1 MLDRDQIV
9 NDIRTATEEVFATM
23 LSTELTFSESFF
35 DDGPAHPVDGVVCLI
50 GLAGAW
56 TGTGT
61 VSCSAAFAC
70 HIASRM
76 LMAEYTEVGADV
88 LDAVAEVT
96 NMVLGNVKTALE
108 QSLGSMGLSI
118 PTAVFGRNFMA
129 KSFGGETWTVVLF
142 QHEQERLEVK
152 LFLKRAN
159 TTPANGLGKPH
170 TPVYL
175 RS

>member
-1 MLDRDQIV
+1 MLDRDQII
-9 NDIRTATEEVFATM
+9 NDIRTAAEEVFATM
-23 LSTELTFSESFF
+23 LSTELRYSESYF
-35 DDGPAHPVDGVVCLI
+35 DQGPAHPVDGVVCLI

-61 VSCSAAFAC
+61 LSCSAEFAC

-76 LMAEYTEVGADV
+76 LMAEYSVVDADV

-129 KSFGGETWTVVLF
+129 KSLGGETWTVVLF
-142 QHEQERLEVK
+142 DCEGQRLEVK

-159 TTPANGLGKPH
+159 TAPAMGPGKPH